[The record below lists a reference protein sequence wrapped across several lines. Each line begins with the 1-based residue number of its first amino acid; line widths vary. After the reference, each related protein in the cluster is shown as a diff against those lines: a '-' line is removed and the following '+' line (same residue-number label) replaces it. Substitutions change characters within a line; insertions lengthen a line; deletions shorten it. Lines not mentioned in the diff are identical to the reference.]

1 MGASERKRTSGQ
13 ELRRQFTAWPGNA
26 MNDHSYT
33 SPAVSAHLP
42 AVGAPTTAGEAA
54 RTRTLR
60 NSGDA
65 AVADAP
71 GPATEAEADV
81 EPRPLLPGT
90 EWIVRGLHGP
100 LRRMWRHGFRFLF
113 LLDAVGLFGS
123 MIAISFVRF
132 GTEWPTY
139 SRSFYI
145 AGFLAATAIHLVI
158 NYFYG
163 LYEREPRLGRR
174 PWLPR
179 AVVAMAIGV
188 GIQLVTFV
196 FLDRYLMPRLN
207 LGVFVVVGAV
217 VLVVNR
223 HLSRI
228 LARRRQ
234 GPPRV
239 VLVGSYVDAELATR
253 HIEAT
258 EREIEVVGHVTDPA
272 DLAAVLDA
280 GLGTDVLLLDAF
292 SLDAAFPEPM
302 TVLESR
308 GIGFLQRV
316 GARDTL
322 LGLQAVRE
330 IAGMP
335 FVPLLV
341 HSFPSY
347 KARLKRLFD
356 LTLLV
361 LSLPL
366 TLPLLAVLAFYVRVV
381 GGSPV
386 LYHQTRIGKDS
397 QQFRVVKFRTMRT
410 DAETRGARLAAADD
424 DRIVKGLRWLRDTR
438 LDELP
443 QLWNVLR
450 GEMSL
455 VGPRPERPELTVDIE
470 RSVSG
475 WVRRHQLPP
484 GLTGLAQIHGRYATN
499 PEFKIG
505 YDLQYL
511 VNWSPV
517 LDLQI
522 LARTLW
528 VVISRRV

>member
-1 MGASERKRTSGQ
+1 VAVERIGSANPAGGTGQ
-13 ELRRQFTAWPGNA
+13 GSDQL
-26 MNDHSYT
+26 
-33 SPAVSAHLP
+33 
-42 AVGAPTTAGEAA
+42 
-54 RTRTLR
+54 
-60 NSGDA
+60 
-65 AVADAP
+65 
-71 GPATEAEADV
+71 AEM
-81 EPRPLLPGT
+81 EGKSRPLLPGT
-90 EWIVRGLHGP
+90 EWLARSLNRP
-100 LRRMWRHGFRFLF
+100 LRTMWRHGFRFLF
-113 LLDAVGLFGS
+113 VLDAIGLFSS
-123 MIAISFVRF
+123 MLLINLVRF
-132 GTEWPTY
+132 GTDWPTY
-139 SRSFYI
+139 SASFFI
-145 AGFLAATAIHLVI
+145 VGFLAATAIHLVI

-179 AVVAMAIGV
+179 AIVAMAIGV

-207 LGVFVVVGAV
+207 LGVFLFVGAV

-223 HLSRI
+223 HISHV

-239 VLVGSYVDAELATR
+239 VLVGSIVDAELATR

-258 EREIEVVGHVTDPA
+258 EREVEVVGHVTDPA
-272 DLAAVLDA
+272 ALAAVIDE
-280 GLGTDVLLLDAF
+280 GHGTDVLLLDSF

-302 TVLESR
+302 TTLEAE

-316 GARDTL
+316 SARDTL

-347 KARLKRLFD
+347 KTRLKRLFD
-356 LTLLV
+356 LTLLAV
-361 LSLPL
+361 TAPL
-366 TLPLLAVLAFYVRVV
+366 TLLAFAVLALYVLLRA
-381 GGSPV
+381 GSPV
-386 LYHQTRIGKDS
+386 LFHQARIGKDGEPF
-397 QQFRVVKFRTMRT
+397 QVVKFRTMVV
-410 DAETRGARLAAADD
+410 DAESRGPRLSNTDD
-424 DRIVKGLRWLRDTR
+424 DRIVKGLRWLRETR

-455 VGPRPERPELTVDIE
+455 VGPRPERPELTADIE

-499 PEFKIG
+499 PEYKIG

-522 LARTLW
+522 LARTVW
-528 VVISRRV
+528 VVVSRRL

>member
-1 MGASERKRTSGQ
+1 MTPRAATGGQ
-13 ELRRQFTAWPGNA
+13 TVEP
-26 MNDHSYT
+26 
-33 SPAVSAHLP
+33 
-42 AVGAPTTAGEAA
+42 
-54 RTRTLR
+54 
-60 NSGDA
+60 
-65 AVADAP
+65 
-71 GPATEAEADV
+71 PATNVTETTT
-81 EPRPLLPGT
+81 RPLLPGT
-90 EWIVRGLHGP
+90 EWLVRSLHSP
-100 LRRMWRHGFRFLF
+100 LRTMWRHGFRFLF
-113 LLDAVGLFGS
+113 VLDAVGLFGS
-123 MIAISFVRF
+123 MLLINFVRF
-132 GTEWPTY
+132 GTDWPTY
-139 SRSFYI
+139 SASFYI
-145 AGFLAATAIHLVI
+145 VGFLAATAIHLVI

-179 AVVAMAIGV
+179 AIVAMAIGV

-207 LGVFVVVGAV
+207 LGVFLFVGAV
-217 VLVVNR
+217 VLVLNR
-223 HLSRI
+223 HISHV

-239 VLVGSYVDAELATR
+239 VLVGSFVDAELATG

-258 EREIEVVGHVTDPA
+258 EREVEVVGHVTDPA
-272 DLAAVLDA
+272 ELADVLA
-280 GLGTDVLLLDAF
+280 EGQGTDVLLLDSF

-302 TVLESR
+302 TTLEAE
-308 GIGFLQRV
+308 GVGFLQRV
-316 GARDTL
+316 SARDTL

-347 KARLKRLFD
+347 KAHLKRLFD
-356 LTLLV
+356 LILLIVTAPVTLL
-361 LSLPL
+361 LLG
-366 TLPLLAVLAFYVRVV
+366 LLALYVLVRA
-381 GGSPV
+381 GRPV
-386 LYHQTRIGKDS
+386 LFHQARIGKDGE
-397 QQFRVVKFRTMRT
+397 QFRVVKFRTMVV
-410 DAETRGARLAAADD
+410 DAETRGPRLSTAND
-424 DRIVKGLRWLRDTR
+424 DRIVKGLRWLRETR

-470 RSVSG
+470 QSVSG

-499 PEFKIG
+499 PEYKIG

-522 LARTLW
+522 LARTVW
-528 VVISRRV
+528 VVLSRRL